1 MKESVRE
8 AETKYTLEETK
19 MTCDDFDP
27 LVPGGSYDCSS
38 HNEFGR
44 CNLTCSTGKF
54 ISAQQI

>member
-54 ISAQQI
+54 ISA